1 MKKFAAIALALILAM
16 SSMFATVA
24 VAAGEE
30 TDAGNTLAFTG
41 FEIKNSGVVIDM
53 EDPEDMKIYGLKPLL
68 TEEELKKDYLSAG
81 QDFEMDAPE
90 YIGTGDTITL
100 YRGEDENYEE
110 YNFTVVIFGDLTGDS
125 AIDVIDAAQA
135 QRLHTGK
142 VLPTEL
148 EVLAGDTN
156 KDGEISVDE
165 YANQVN
171 AAVGNDDIDQ
181 KATGTEKEGKL
192 EVDAP
197 VYENSE
203 KEYYEKNAPITNEK
217 VTLEFNDVVVDAE
230 HYDIGDCNYEE
241 RADGIYGVVEITGK
255 GLFSGVTK
263 VEFKVVSLLEKI
275 VATVNGVIEDAKL
288 DGVVKVVKT
297 GNKVDVVINAGTVI
311 TGDFAADVSAL
322 NGLLAKIDD
331 FRAKNLKEVDLVVE
345 DYDIANNGAFNRSE
359 IKALGIDLISG
370 IFTAIANAENNV
382 IKSYSG
388 TLVTNDVVPAEDFIV
403 NFVMDGTGREIDK
416 VKDFAAKI
424 ANFVSY
430 DVVDGNSVVNLT
442 MPAGFATTIVDVLG
456 DGDVDE
462 AVSLFNSYD
471 VETALTALSY
481 VDAEMMSPAYANAIN
496 QIIEIA
502 CSLDGVADKVLKEV
516 TKADVIDV
524 NGNKTALLNGEA
536 FKVVGEANLSNLVKA
551 VLGVMNYDARLLT
564 IGDFAKDG
572 IYTAEFDLAIEYKGI
587 SEKVIVNF
595 DMFGNAK
602 APNVID
608 KTAAHFNGI
617 IADLGI
623 ANVAN
628 VAYSADTKNAVVSL
642 DASAFINN
650 EFAFN
655 EDALNGLYT
664 NIKGYFDDNYGT
676 STILVGDFE
685 IVTNGKIK
693 RTTLKNF
700 LFDVAKGFFV
710 DVADLGADNVV
721 RNFSVKVTEAD
732 GSSVDFDMDFVLE
745 GTPAHIAKIKN
756 IAAKVAECISFTT
769 VNGNAVVNVSLPAG
783 FRNTIVKL
791 LSEDGTV
798 ESAIDVF
805 NQCDVETGFV
815 ALSKVDAEY
824 ISSTHAN
831 DIERIII
838 TVAEYSNVI
847 NKLLGKVTSAK
858 VYDLKGNAYNVLN
871 GSAFDGSAIADSENV
886 FGAFITAIYNMLDSE
901 GEDAVLKANVADFTT
916 GNGVYTVEFDVA
928 VSIGGISEKVIVN
941 FDMFGLK

>member
-1 MKKFAAIALALILAM
+1 MKKFAAIALALIFAM

-24 VAAGEE
+24 VAGVSGE
-30 TDAGNTLAFTG
+30 TNSNGLAFAG
-41 FEIKNSGVVIDM
+41 FVVNENSKVVIDI
-53 EDPEDMKIYGLKPLL
+53 EDPENMKIYGLEPLL
-68 TEEELKKDYLSAG
+68 TRAELEANHLTAGKD
-81 QDFEMDAPE
+81 FTMEAPD
-90 YIGTGDTITL
+90 YIGTGSKIVLKDKAGTPYT
-100 YRGEDENYEE
+100 
-110 YNFTVVIFGDLTGDS
+110 FTVVIFGDLTGDS
-125 AIDVIDAAQA
+125 AIDVIDAAQS
-135 QRLHTGK
+135 QRFHTGK
-142 VLPTEL
+142 VTPTEL
-148 EVLAGDTN
+148 ELLAGDAD
-156 KDGEISVDE
+156 KDGEISVDD
-165 YANQVN
+165 YASQVN
-171 AAVGNDDIDQ
+171 AAVGNDDVDQ
-181 KATGTEKEGKL
+181 NATGTKTESTL
-192 EVDAP
+192 DVDAP
-197 VYENSE
+197 VYTTDDVDSYINE
-203 KEYYEKNAPITNEK
+203 APITEED
-217 VTLEFNDVVVDAE
+217 VTLEFNDIVVDSRYYAVTG
-230 HYDIGDCNYEE
+230 YDYKEVNGEFIGTATIE
-241 RADGIYGVVEITGK
+241 GK
-255 GLFSGVTK
+255 GLFSGTTTVQ
-263 VEFKVVSLLEKI
+263 FKVVSLVEKI
-275 VATVNGVIEDAKL
+275 VATVNGVIEDANL
-288 DGVVKVVKT
+288 DSVIKVEKAGSTIDVK
-297 GNKVDVVINAGTVI
+297 INADAVI
-311 TGDFAADVSAL
+311 SGDLAADVTAL

-345 DYDIANNGAFNRSE
+345 NYAIANNGAFNRSE
-359 IKALGIDLISG
+359 IKAFGIDLISG

-388 TLVTNDVVPAEDFIV
+388 TLVTNDVVPAEDFTV

-416 VKDFAAKI
+416 VKNFAAKI

-430 DVVDGNSVVNLT
+430 DVVDGNSIVNIT
-442 MPAGFATTIVDVLG
+442 MPAGFATTVVDAIG
-456 DGDVDE
+456 DGDVE
-462 AVSLFNSYD
+462 KAIAEFNRLSVREALLAVS
-471 VETALTALSY
+471 A
-481 VDAEMMSPAYANAIN
+481 VDAEMLSPTYANAIN
-496 QIIEIA
+496 KVIKVA
-502 CSLDGVADKVLKEV
+502 ASLDGVADKVLKEV
-516 TKADVIDV
+516 TNATVTDYVGNTKPLLSGNDFYIDGASIVDIVNAVDRVLNNDAGSMLIGNFANGDV
-524 NGNKTALLNGEA
+524 
-536 FKVVGEANLSNLVKA
+536 
-551 VLGVMNYDARLLT
+551 
-564 IGDFAKDG
+564 
-572 IYTAEFDLAIEYKGI
+572 YTAEFDVAIEYKGI

-595 DMFGNAK
+595 DFFGNAK

-685 IVTNGKIK
+685 IVKNGKIN

-700 LFDVAKGFFV
+700 LFDVAKGFFL

-769 VNGNAVVNVSLPAG
+769 VNGNAVVNLTLPAG
-783 FRNTIVKL
+783 FQNTVVEA
-791 LSEDGTV
+791 LSKDGTV
-798 ESAIDVF
+798 ESAIAEF
-805 NQCDVETGFV
+805 NKLTVGEAFN
-815 ALSKVDAEY
+815 ALTFIDAET
-824 ISSTHAN
+824 ISTSHAS
-831 DIERIII
+831 DIERIIL

-858 VYDLKGNAYNVLN
+858 AYDLKGNAYELLN
-871 GSAFDGSAIADSENV
+871 GSDFDGSKIVAGSNV
-886 FGAFITAIYNMLDSE
+886 FAEAVKAIYAMLDEETTGAYVS
-901 GEDAVLKANVADFTT
+901 AFTT
-916 GNGVYTVEFDVA
+916 GDGVYTVEFDVA

>member
-1 MKKFAAIALALILAM
+1 MKKFAAIALALIFAM

-24 VAAGEE
+24 VAGVSGE
-30 TDAGNTLAFTG
+30 TNSNGLAFAG
-41 FEIKNSGVVIDM
+41 FVVNENSKVVIDI
-53 EDPEDMKIYGLKPLL
+53 EDPENMKIYGLEPLL
-68 TEEELKKDYLSAG
+68 TRAELEKNHLTAG
-81 QDFEMDAPE
+81 KNFTMEAPD
-90 YIGTGDTITL
+90 YIGTGSKIVLKDKAGTPYT
-100 YRGEDENYEE
+100 
-110 YNFTVVIFGDLTGDS
+110 FTVVIFGDLTGDS
-125 AIDVIDAAQA
+125 AIDVIDAAQS
-135 QRLHTGK
+135 QRFHTGK
-142 VLPTEL
+142 VTPTEL
-148 EVLAGDTN
+148 ELLAGDAD
-156 KDGEISVDE
+156 KDGEISVDD
-165 YANQVN
+165 YASQVN
-171 AAVGNDDIDQ
+171 AAVGNDDVDQ
-181 KATGTEKEGKL
+181 NATGTKTESTL
-192 EVDAP
+192 DVDAP
-197 VYENSE
+197 VYTTDDVDSYINE
-203 KEYYEKNAPITNEK
+203 APITEED
-217 VTLEFNDVVVDAE
+217 VTLEFNDIVVDSRYYAVTG
-230 HYDIGDCNYEE
+230 YDYKEVNGEFIGTATIE
-241 RADGIYGVVEITGK
+241 GK
-255 GLFSGVTK
+255 GLFSGTTTVQ
-263 VEFKVVSLLEKI
+263 FKVVSLVEKI
-275 VATVNGVIEDAKL
+275 VATVNGVIEDANL
-288 DGVVKVVKT
+288 DSVIKVEKAGSTIDVK
-297 GNKVDVVINAGTVI
+297 INADAVI
-311 TGDFAADVSAL
+311 SGDLAADVTAL

-345 DYDIANNGAFNRSE
+345 NYAIANNGAFNRSE
-359 IKALGIDLISG
+359 IKAFGIDLISG

-388 TLVTNDVVPAEDFIV
+388 TLVTNDVVPAEDFTV

-416 VKDFAAKI
+416 VKNFAAKI

-430 DVVDGNSVVNLT
+430 DVVDGNSIVNIT
-442 MPAGFATTIVDVLG
+442 MPAGFATTVVDAIG
-456 DGDVDE
+456 DGDVE
-462 AVSLFNSYD
+462 KAIAEFNRLSVREALLAVS
-471 VETALTALSY
+471 A
-481 VDAEMMSPAYANAIN
+481 VDAEMLSPTYANAIN
-496 QIIEIA
+496 KVIKVA
-502 CSLDGVADKVLKEV
+502 ASLDGVADKVLKEV
-516 TKADVIDV
+516 TNATVTDYVGNTKPLLSGNDFYIDGASIVDIVNAVDRVLNNDAGSMLIGNFANGDV
-524 NGNKTALLNGEA
+524 
-536 FKVVGEANLSNLVKA
+536 
-551 VLGVMNYDARLLT
+551 
-564 IGDFAKDG
+564 
-572 IYTAEFDLAIEYKGI
+572 YTAEFDVAIEYKGI

-595 DMFGNAK
+595 DFFGNAK

-685 IVTNGKIK
+685 IVKNGKIN

-700 LFDVAKGFFV
+700 LFDVAKGFFL

-769 VNGNAVVNVSLPAG
+769 VNGNAVVNLTLPAG
-783 FRNTIVKL
+783 FQNTVVEA
-791 LSEDGTV
+791 LSKDGTV
-798 ESAIDVF
+798 ESAIAEF
-805 NQCDVETGFV
+805 NKLTVGEAFN
-815 ALSKVDAEY
+815 ALTFIDAET
-824 ISSTHAN
+824 ISTSHAS
-831 DIERIII
+831 DIERIIL

-858 VYDLKGNAYNVLN
+858 AYDLKGNAYELLN
-871 GSAFDGSAIADSENV
+871 GSDFDGSKIVAGSNV
-886 FGAFITAIYNMLDSE
+886 FAEAVKAIYAMLDEETTGAYVS
-901 GEDAVLKANVADFTT
+901 AFTT
-916 GNGVYTVEFDVA
+916 GDGVYTVEFDVA

>member
-1 MKKFAAIALALILAM
+1 MKKFAAIALALIFAM

-24 VAAGEE
+24 VAGVSGE
-30 TDAGNTLAFTG
+30 TNSNGLAFAG
-41 FEIKNSGVVIDM
+41 FVVNENSKVVIDI
-53 EDPEDMKIYGLKPLL
+53 EDPENMKIYGLEPLL
-68 TEEELKKDYLSAG
+68 TRAELEANHLTAGKD
-81 QDFEMDAPE
+81 FTMEAPD
-90 YIGTGDTITL
+90 YIGTGSKIVLKDKAGTPYT
-100 YRGEDENYEE
+100 
-110 YNFTVVIFGDLTGDS
+110 FTVVIFGDLTGDS
-125 AIDVIDAAQA
+125 AIDVIDAAQS
-135 QRLHTGK
+135 QRFHTGK
-142 VLPTEL
+142 VTPTEL
-148 EVLAGDTN
+148 ELLAGDAD
-156 KDGEISVDE
+156 KDGEISVDD
-165 YANQVN
+165 YASQVN
-171 AAVGNDDIDQ
+171 AAVGNDDVDQ
-181 KATGTEKEGKL
+181 NATGTKTESTL
-192 EVDAP
+192 DVDAP
-197 VYENSE
+197 VYTTDDLDSYINE
-203 KEYYEKNAPITNEK
+203 APITEED
-217 VTLEFNDVVVDAE
+217 VTLEFNDIVVDSRYYAVTG
-230 HYDIGDCNYEE
+230 YDYKEVNGEFIGIATIE
-241 RADGIYGVVEITGK
+241 GK
-255 GLFSGVTK
+255 GLFSGITT

-288 DGVVKVVKT
+288 DGVVKVEKAGETVNVKIDA
-297 GNKVDVVINAGTVI
+297 GAVIS
-311 TGDFAADVSAL
+311 GDFAADVSAL

-345 DYDIANNGAFNRSE
+345 NYAIANNGAFNRSE

-370 IFTAIANAENNV
+370 IFTAIANADENNV

-388 TLVTNDVVPAEDFIV
+388 NLATNDVVSEDFTV
-403 NFVMDGTGREIDK
+403 NFAMTGTGREIDK
-416 VKDFAAKI
+416 VKNFAAKI

-430 DVVDGNSVVNLT
+430 DVVDGNSIVNIT
-442 MPAGFATTIVDVLG
+442 MPAGFATTIVDALG
-456 DGDVDE
+456 DGDVDT

-496 QIIEIA
+496 QVIEVA

-524 NGNKTALLNGEA
+524 NGNRTALLNGED
-536 FKVVGEANLSNLVKA
+536 FKVAGEANLFNLVGA
-551 VLGVMNYDARLLT
+551 VIGVMNDDARHLT
-564 IGDFAKDG
+564 IGNFAKDG

-595 DMFGNAK
+595 DLFGNVK

-685 IVTNGKIK
+685 IVTNGKIN

-710 DVADLGADNVV
+710 DVADLGTNNVV

-756 IAAKVAECISFTT
+756 IAAKVAEYISFTT

-798 ESAIDVF
+798 ESAVDVF
-805 NQCDVETGFV
+805 NQFDVDTGFA
-815 ALSKVDAEY
+815 ALSNVDAEY

-858 VYDLKGNAYNVLN
+858 VYDLNGKAYNVLN

-886 FGAFITAIYNMLDSE
+886 FGAFITAIYGMLDAE
-901 GEDAVLKANVADFTT
+901 GEDAVLKAKVADFTT

>member
-30 TDAGNTLAFTG
+30 TDAGNTLAFAG
-41 FEIKNSGVVIDM
+41 FNINENSDVVIDIA
-53 EDPEDMKIYGLKPLL
+53 DPENMKIYGLEPLL
-68 TEEELKKDYLSAG
+68 TRAQLEANHLTAG
-81 QDFEMDAPE
+81 AGFTMDAPD
-90 YIGTGDTITL
+90 YIGTGDQIVL
-100 YRGEDENYEE
+100 EDEFGNKYP
-110 YNFTVVIFGDLTGDS
+110 FTVVIFGDLTGDS

-148 EVLAGDTN
+148 ELLAGDTN

-165 YANQVN
+165 YADQVN
-171 AAVGNDDIDQ
+171 AAVGNVELDQ
-181 KATGTEKEGKL
+181 NATGTDTEGKL

-203 KEYYEKNAPITNEK
+203 KEYYEKNAPITDED
-217 VTLEFNDVVVDAE
+217 VTLEFNDIVVDSRYYTVTG
-230 HYDIGDCNYEE
+230 YDYEE
-241 RADGIYGVVEITGK
+241 VNGEFIGTATIEGK

-345 DYDIANNGAFNRSE
+345 DYAIANNGAFNRSE

-370 IFTAIANAENNV
+370 IFTAIANADENNV

-388 TLVTNDVVPAEDFIV
+388 NLATNDVVSEDFTV
-403 NFVMDGTGREIDK
+403 NFVMSGTGREIDK

-442 MPAGFATTIVDVLG
+442 MPAGFATTVVDVIG
-456 DGDVDE
+456 DGDVEKAIAEFNTLSVNDALI
-462 AVSLFNSYD
+462 AVS
-471 VETALTALSY
+471 A
-481 VDAEMMSPAYANAIN
+481 VDAEMLSPAYANAIN
-496 QIIEIA
+496 QVIKVA
-502 CSLDGVADKVLKEV
+502 CSLDGVADKALKEV
-516 TKADVIDV
+516 TSATVTDCVGNTLPLLSGEDFYVEDASIVGLVEAVDRVLNDDAGSMKLANFV
-524 NGNKTALLNGEA
+524 NGD
-536 FKVVGEANLSNLVKA
+536 V
-551 VLGVMNYDARLLT
+551 
-564 IGDFAKDG
+564 
-572 IYTAEFDLAIEYKGI
+572 YTAEFDVAIEYKGI

-595 DMFGNAK
+595 DFFGNAK

-628 VAYSADTKNAVVSL
+628 VAYSADTKNAVVTL

-650 EFAFN
+650 EFNFD
-655 EDALNGLYT
+655 ETALDGLYT

-676 STILVGDFE
+676 STIRVGNFE
-685 IVTNGKIK
+685 IVTNGKIN

-710 DVADLGADNVV
+710 DVADLGANNVV

-745 GTPAHIAKIKN
+745 GTPNHIAKIQRLS
-756 IAAKVAECISFTT
+756 AKVAECISFQSI
-769 VNGNAVVNVSLPAG
+769 NGNAVVNITLPESL
-783 FRNTIVKL
+783 RNTIVKSISLDVLLKVRL
-791 LSEDGTV
+791 LSLM
-798 ESAIDVF
+798 
-805 NQCDVETGFV
+805 N
-815 ALSKVDAEY
+815 LM
-824 ISSTHAN
+824 
-831 DIERIII
+831 
-838 TVAEYSNVI
+838 
-847 NKLLGKVTSAK
+847 
-858 VYDLKGNAYNVLN
+858 LN
-871 GSAFDGSAIADSENV
+871 
-886 FGAFITAIYNMLDSE
+886 
-901 GEDAVLKANVADFTT
+901 
-916 GNGVYTVEFDVA
+916 
-928 VSIGGISEKVIVN
+928 
-941 FDMFGLK
+941 

>member
-1 MKKFAAIALALILAM
+1 MKKFAAIALALIFAM

-24 VAAGEE
+24 VAGVSGE
-30 TDAGNTLAFTG
+30 TNSNGLAFAG
-41 FEIKNSGVVIDM
+41 FVVNENSNVVIDI
-53 EDPEDMKIYGLKPLL
+53 EDPENMKIYGLEPLL
-68 TEEELKKDYLSAG
+68 TRAELEKNHLTAG
-81 QDFEMDAPE
+81 KNFTMEAPD
-90 YIGTGDTITL
+90 YIGTGSKIVLKDKAGTPYT
-100 YRGEDENYEE
+100 
-110 YNFTVVIFGDLTGDS
+110 FTVVIFGDLTGDS
-125 AIDVIDAAQA
+125 AIDVIDAAQS
-135 QRLHTGK
+135 QRFHTGK
-142 VLPTEL
+142 VTPTEL
-148 EVLAGDTN
+148 ELLAGDAD
-156 KDGEISVDE
+156 KDGEISVDD
-165 YANQVN
+165 YASQVN
-171 AAVGNDDIDQ
+171 AAVGNDDVDQ
-181 KATGTEKEGKL
+181 NATGTKTESTL
-192 EVDAP
+192 DVDAP
-197 VYENSE
+197 VYTTDDVDSYINE
-203 KEYYEKNAPITNEK
+203 APITEED
-217 VTLEFNDVVVDAE
+217 VTLEFNDIVVDSRYYAVTG
-230 HYDIGDCNYEE
+230 YDYKEVNGEFIGIATIE
-241 RADGIYGVVEITGK
+241 GK
-255 GLFSGVTK
+255 GLFSGITT

-288 DGVVKVVKT
+288 DGVVKVEKAGETVNVKIDA
-297 GNKVDVVINAGTVI
+297 GAVIS
-311 TGDFAADVSAL
+311 GDFAADVSAL

-345 DYDIANNGAFNRSE
+345 NYAIANNGAFNRSE
-359 IKALGIDLISG
+359 IKAFGIDLISG

-388 TLVTNDVVPAEDFIV
+388 TLVTNDVVPAEDFTV

-430 DVVDGNSVVNLT
+430 DVVDGNSIVNIT
-442 MPAGFATTIVDVLG
+442 MPAGFATTVVDAIG
-456 DGDVDE
+456 DGDVE
-462 AVSLFNSYD
+462 KAIAEFNRLSVREALLAVS
-471 VETALTALSY
+471 A
-481 VDAEMMSPAYANAIN
+481 VDAEMLSPTYANAIN
-496 QIIEIA
+496 KVIKVA
-502 CSLDGVADKVLKEV
+502 ASLDGVADKVLKEV
-516 TKADVIDV
+516 TNATVTDYVGNTKPLLSGNDFYIDGASFVDIVNAVDRVLNNDAGSMLIGNFANGDV
-524 NGNKTALLNGEA
+524 
-536 FKVVGEANLSNLVKA
+536 
-551 VLGVMNYDARLLT
+551 
-564 IGDFAKDG
+564 
-572 IYTAEFDLAIEYKGI
+572 YTAEFDVAIEYKGI

-595 DMFGNAK
+595 DFFGNAK

-685 IVTNGKIK
+685 IVKNGKIN

-700 LFDVAKGFFV
+700 LFDVAKGFFL

-769 VNGNAVVNVSLPAG
+769 VNGNAVVNLTLPAG
-783 FRNTIVKL
+783 FQNTVVEA
-791 LSEDGTV
+791 LSKDGTV
-798 ESAIDVF
+798 ESAIAEF
-805 NQCDVETGFV
+805 NKLTVGEAFN
-815 ALSKVDAEY
+815 ALTFIDAET
-824 ISSTHAN
+824 ISTSHAS
-831 DIERIII
+831 DIERIIL

-858 VYDLKGNAYNVLN
+858 AYDLKGNAYELLN
-871 GSAFDGSAIADSENV
+871 GSDFDGSKIVAGSNV
-886 FGAFITAIYNMLDSE
+886 FAEAVKAIYAMLDEETTGAYVS
-901 GEDAVLKANVADFTT
+901 AFTT
-916 GNGVYTVEFDVA
+916 GDGVYTVEFDVA

>member
-1 MKKFAAIALALILAM
+1 MKKFAAIALALIFAM

-24 VAAGEE
+24 VAGVSGE
-30 TDAGNTLAFTG
+30 TNSNGLAFAG
-41 FEIKNSGVVIDM
+41 FVVNENSKVVIDI
-53 EDPEDMKIYGLKPLL
+53 EDPENMKIYGLEPLL
-68 TEEELKKDYLSAG
+68 TRAELEANHLTAGKD
-81 QDFEMDAPE
+81 FTMEAPD
-90 YIGTGDTITL
+90 YIGTGSKIVLKDKAGTPYT
-100 YRGEDENYEE
+100 
-110 YNFTVVIFGDLTGDS
+110 FTVVIFGDLTGDS
-125 AIDVIDAAQA
+125 AIDVIDAAQS
-135 QRLHTGK
+135 QRFHTGK
-142 VLPTEL
+142 VTPTEL
-148 EVLAGDTN
+148 ELLAGDAD
-156 KDGEISVDE
+156 KDGEISVDD
-165 YANQVN
+165 YASQVN
-171 AAVGNDDIDQ
+171 AAVGNDDVDQ
-181 KATGTEKEGKL
+181 NATGTKTESTL
-192 EVDAP
+192 DVDAP
-197 VYENSE
+197 VYTTDDVDSYINE
-203 KEYYEKNAPITNEK
+203 APITEED
-217 VTLEFNDVVVDAE
+217 VTLEFNDIVVDSRYYAVTG
-230 HYDIGDCNYEE
+230 YDYKEVNGEFIGIATIE
-241 RADGIYGVVEITGK
+241 GK
-255 GLFSGVTK
+255 GLFSGITT

-275 VATVNGVIEDAKL
+275 VATVNGVIEDANL
-288 DGVVKVVKT
+288 DSVIKVEKAGSTIDVK
-297 GNKVDVVINAGTVI
+297 INADAVI
-311 TGDFAADVSAL
+311 SGDLAADVTAL

-345 DYDIANNGAFNRSE
+345 NYAIANNGAFNRSE
-359 IKALGIDLISG
+359 IKAFGIDLISG

-388 TLVTNDVVPAEDFIV
+388 TLVTNDVVPAEDFTV

-416 VKDFAAKI
+416 VKNFAAKI

-430 DVVDGNSVVNLT
+430 DVVDGNSIVNIT
-442 MPAGFATTIVDVLG
+442 MPAGFATTVVDAIG
-456 DGDVDE
+456 DGDVE
-462 AVSLFNSYD
+462 KAIAEFNRLSVREALLAVS
-471 VETALTALSY
+471 A
-481 VDAEMMSPAYANAIN
+481 VDAEMLSPTYANAIN
-496 QIIEIA
+496 KVIKVA
-502 CSLDGVADKVLKEV
+502 ASLDGVADKVLKEV
-516 TKADVIDV
+516 TNATVTDYVGNTKPLLSGNDFYIDGASIVDIVNAVDRVLNNDAGSMLIGNFANGDV
-524 NGNKTALLNGEA
+524 
-536 FKVVGEANLSNLVKA
+536 
-551 VLGVMNYDARLLT
+551 
-564 IGDFAKDG
+564 
-572 IYTAEFDLAIEYKGI
+572 YTAEFDVAIEYKGI

-595 DMFGNAK
+595 DFFGNAK

-685 IVTNGKIK
+685 IVKNGKIN

-700 LFDVAKGFFV
+700 LFDVAKGFFL

-769 VNGNAVVNVSLPAG
+769 VNGNAVVNLTLPAG
-783 FRNTIVKL
+783 FQNTVVEA
-791 LSEDGTV
+791 LSKDGTV
-798 ESAIDVF
+798 ESAIAEF
-805 NQCDVETGFV
+805 NKLTVGEAFN
-815 ALSKVDAEY
+815 ALTFIDAET
-824 ISSTHAN
+824 ISTSHAS
-831 DIERIII
+831 DIERIIL

-858 VYDLKGNAYNVLN
+858 AYDLKGNAYELLN
-871 GSAFDGSAIADSENV
+871 GSDFDGSKIVAGSNV
-886 FGAFITAIYNMLDSE
+886 FAEAVKAIYAMLDEETTGAYVS
-901 GEDAVLKANVADFTT
+901 AFTT
-916 GNGVYTVEFDVA
+916 GDGVYTVEFDVA

>member
-24 VAAGEE
+24 VAGVSGE
-30 TDAGNTLAFTG
+30 TNSNGLAFAG
-41 FEIKNSGVVIDM
+41 FVVNENSNVVIDI
-53 EDPEDMKIYGLKPLL
+53 EDPENMKIYGLEPLL
-68 TEEELKKDYLSAG
+68 TRAELEKNHLTAGKD
-81 QDFEMDAPE
+81 FTMEAPD
-90 YIGTGDTITL
+90 YIGTGSKIVLKDKAGTPYT
-100 YRGEDENYEE
+100 
-110 YNFTVVIFGDLTGDS
+110 FTVVIFGDLTGDS
-125 AIDVIDAAQA
+125 AIDVIDAAQS
-135 QRLHTGK
+135 QRFHTGK
-142 VLPTEL
+142 VTPTEI
-148 EVLAGDTN
+148 EVLAGDAD
-156 KDGEISVDE
+156 KDGEISVDD
-165 YANQVN
+165 YASQVN
-171 AAVGNDDIDQ
+171 AAVGNDEVDQ
-181 KATGTEKEGKL
+181 NATGTKTESTL
-192 EVDAP
+192 DVDAP
-197 VYENSE
+197 VYTTDDVDSYINE
-203 KEYYEKNAPITNEK
+203 APITEED
-217 VTLEFNDVVVDAE
+217 VTLEFNDIVVDSRYYAVTG
-230 HYDIGDCNYEE
+230 YDYKEVNGEFIGTATIE
-241 RADGIYGVVEITGK
+241 GK
-255 GLFSGVTK
+255 GLFSGTTTVQ
-263 VEFKVVSLLEKI
+263 FKVVSLVEKI
-275 VATVNGVIEDAKL
+275 VATVNGVIEDANL
-288 DGVVKVVKT
+288 DSVVKVEKAGSTIDVK
-297 GNKVDVVINAGTVI
+297 INADAVI
-311 TGDFAADVSAL
+311 SGDLAADVTAL

-345 DYDIANNGAFNRSE
+345 NYAIANNGAFNRSE
-359 IKALGIDLISG
+359 IKAFGIDLISG

-388 TLVTNDVVPAEDFIV
+388 TLVTNDVVPAEDFTV

-430 DVVDGNSVVNLT
+430 DVVDGNSIVNIT
-442 MPAGFATTIVDVLG
+442 MPAGFATTVVDAIG
-456 DGDVDE
+456 DGDVE
-462 AVSLFNSYD
+462 KAIAEFNRLSVREALLAVS
-471 VETALTALSY
+471 A
-481 VDAEMMSPAYANAIN
+481 VDAEMLSPTYANAIN
-496 QIIEIA
+496 KVIKVA
-502 CSLDGVADKVLKEV
+502 ASLDGVADKVLKEV
-516 TKADVIDV
+516 TNATVTDYVGNTKPLLSGNDFYIDGASIVDIVDAVDRVLNNEAGSMLIGNFANGDV
-524 NGNKTALLNGEA
+524 
-536 FKVVGEANLSNLVKA
+536 
-551 VLGVMNYDARLLT
+551 
-564 IGDFAKDG
+564 
-572 IYTAEFDLAIEYKGI
+572 YTAEFDVAIEYKGI

-595 DMFGNAK
+595 DFFGNAK

-685 IVTNGKIK
+685 IVTNGTIN

-700 LFDVAKGFFV
+700 LFDVAKGFFL

-769 VNGNAVVNVSLPAG
+769 VNGNAVVNVTLPAG
-783 FRNTIVKL
+783 FRNTVVEA

-798 ESAIDVF
+798 ESAIAVF
-805 NQCDVETGFV
+805 NEFSVGGAFD
-815 ALSKVDAEY
+815 ALTLIDAET
-824 ISSTHAN
+824 ISASHAS
-831 DIERIII
+831 DIERIIL

-858 VYDLKGNAYNVLN
+858 AYDLNGKAYNILN
-871 GSAFDGSAIADSENV
+871 GNKFDGAAIANSENA
-886 FGAFITAIYNMLDSE
+886 FGAAITAIYNMLDGE
-901 GEDAVLKANVADFTT
+901 GEGAVLNANVADFTT

-941 FDMFGLK
+941 FDMFGIA

>member
-1 MKKFAAIALALILAM
+1 MKKFAAIALALIFAM

-24 VAAGEE
+24 VAGVSGE
-30 TDAGNTLAFTG
+30 TNSNGLAFAG
-41 FEIKNSGVVIDM
+41 FVVNENSKVVIDI
-53 EDPEDMKIYGLKPLL
+53 EDPENMKIYGLEPLL
-68 TEEELKKDYLSAG
+68 TRAELEANHLTAGKD
-81 QDFEMDAPE
+81 FTMEAPD
-90 YIGTGDTITL
+90 YIGTGSKIVLKDKAGTPYT
-100 YRGEDENYEE
+100 
-110 YNFTVVIFGDLTGDS
+110 FTVVIFGDLTGDS
-125 AIDVIDAAQA
+125 AIDVIDAAQS
-135 QRLHTGK
+135 QRFHTGK
-142 VLPTEL
+142 VTPTEL
-148 EVLAGDTN
+148 ELLAGDAD
-156 KDGEISVDE
+156 KDGEISVDD
-165 YANQVN
+165 YASQVN
-171 AAVGNDDIDQ
+171 AAVGNDDVDQ
-181 KATGTEKEGKL
+181 NATGTKTESTL
-192 EVDAP
+192 DVDAP
-197 VYENSE
+197 VYTTDDVDSYINE
-203 KEYYEKNAPITNEK
+203 APITEED
-217 VTLEFNDVVVDAE
+217 VTLEFNDIVVDSRYYAVTG
-230 HYDIGDCNYEE
+230 YDYKEVNGEFIGIATIE
-241 RADGIYGVVEITGK
+241 GK
-255 GLFSGVTK
+255 GLFSGITT

-288 DGVVKVVKT
+288 DGVVKVEKAGETVNVKIDA
-297 GNKVDVVINAGTVI
+297 GAVIS
-311 TGDFAADVSAL
+311 GDFAADVSAL

-345 DYDIANNGAFNRSE
+345 NYAIANNGAFNRSE

-382 IKSYSG
+382 IKSYNG
-388 TLVTNDVVPAEDFIV
+388 TLVTNDVVPAEDFTV

-430 DVVDGNSVVNLT
+430 DVVDGNSIVNIT
-442 MPAGFATTIVDVLG
+442 MPAGFATTVVDAIG
-456 DGDVDE
+456 DGDVE
-462 AVSLFNSYD
+462 KAIAEFNRLSVREALLAVS
-471 VETALTALSY
+471 A
-481 VDAEMMSPAYANAIN
+481 VDAEMLSPTYANAIN
-496 QIIEIA
+496 KVIKVA
-502 CSLDGVADKVLKEV
+502 ASLDGVADKVLKEV
-516 TKADVIDV
+516 TNATVTDYVGNTKPLLSGNDFYIDGASIVDIVNAVDRVLNNDAGSMLIGNFANGDV
-524 NGNKTALLNGEA
+524 
-536 FKVVGEANLSNLVKA
+536 
-551 VLGVMNYDARLLT
+551 
-564 IGDFAKDG
+564 
-572 IYTAEFDLAIEYKGI
+572 YTAEFDVAIEYKGI

-595 DMFGNAK
+595 DFFGNAK

-685 IVTNGKIK
+685 IVTNGEIN

-700 LFDVAKGFFV
+700 LFDVAKGFFL

-769 VNGNAVVNVSLPAG
+769 VNGNAVVNLTLPAG
-783 FRNTIVKL
+783 FQNTVVEA
-791 LSEDGTV
+791 LSKDGTV
-798 ESAIDVF
+798 ESAIAEF
-805 NQCDVETGFV
+805 NKLTVGEAFN
-815 ALSKVDAEY
+815 ALTFIDAET
-824 ISSTHAN
+824 ISTSHAS
-831 DIERIII
+831 DIERIIL

-858 VYDLKGNAYNVLN
+858 AYDLKGNAYELLN
-871 GSAFDGSAIADSENV
+871 GSDFDGSKIVAGSNV
-886 FGAFITAIYNMLDSE
+886 FAEAVKAIYAMLDEETTGAYVS
-901 GEDAVLKANVADFTT
+901 AFTT
-916 GNGVYTVEFDVA
+916 GDGVYTVEFDVA